1 MKFPPGVLAGLE
13 DVINAWLRLD
23 PDVCERL
30 AGLEGRSVG
39 LDLQGFD
46 LQLFILPGAG
56 GIRLREA
63 LDGEPDTVLHGT
75 PLGMARLGLGGSA
88 EKTLFSGSV
97 TISGDVETGQV
108 FKQALD
114 AMDIDWEEQLS
125 RLTGDV
131 VAHQLGNAARRL
143 GTAVRHARSTLAQ
156 DTGEYLKEELRVLPS
171 RIEVE
176 NFSRDVDRLRM
187 AADRLAARIRRLQ
200 PAAGNPEDT

>member
-1 MKFPPGVLAGLE
+1 MKLPPGALTGLE

-23 PDVCERL
+23 HGTCERL
-30 AGLEGRSVG
+30 AGLEGRSIG

-46 LQLFILPGAG
+46 LRLFILPGES
-56 GIRLREA
+56 GIRLRDGFE
-63 LDGEPDTVLHGT
+63 GEPDTVLHGT
-75 PLGMARLGLGGSA
+75 PLGMARLGLGTSA

-97 TISGDVETGQV
+97 TISGDVETGQA

-131 VAHQLGNAARRL
+131 VAHQIGNAVRRL
-143 GTAVRHARSTLAQ
+143 RSAARHTRTALVQ
-156 DTGEYLKEELRVLPS
+156 DSGEYLTEELRVLPS

-176 NFSRDVDRLRM
+176 NFSRDVDILRM
-187 AADRLAARIRRLQ
+187 AADRLAARVRRLHS
-200 PAAGNPEDT
+200 AARNPEDR

>member
-1 MKFPPGVLAGLE
+1 MKLPSGALTGLE

-23 PDVCERL
+23 PCTCERL
-30 AGLEGRSVG
+30 AGLEGRCIG

-46 LQLFILPGAG
+46 LRLYILPGEN
-56 GIRLREA
+56 GIRLRDVFE
-63 LDGEPDTVLHGT
+63 GEPDTVLYGT
-75 PLGMARLGLGGSA
+75 SLGMARLGLGASA

-97 TISGDVETGQV
+97 TISGDVETGQA

-131 VAHQLGNAARRL
+131 VAHQICNAARRL
-143 GTAVRHARSTLAQ
+143 RSAARHTRTALAQ
-156 DTGEYLKEELRVLPS
+156 DSGEYLTEELRILPS

-176 NFSRDVDRLRM
+176 NFSRDVDILRM
-187 AADRLAARIRRLQ
+187 AADRLAARVRRLHS
-200 PAAGNPEDT
+200 AARKPEDR